1 MARKIK
7 ASQSCAIKDT
17 SARLADVSSKLQTG
31 ELDFELAQ
39 EEINKIYNDWAQ
51 TPGSTDFGEL
61 IVKAHLSDYHFLYNS
76 ERDVVEKQCRI
87 EALNLDNEEL
97 FRYRDTAKNKIE
109 SKFSHAVFEHLFV
122 NRSKLFFG
130 NPYITTKQDFNRG
143 VVQFKNDLCAQIV
156 SDLGIEELVGKKFF
170 DRSGAVI
177 EDGEF
182 NYLKLMNHPSVGNF
196 ISRYLNK
203 VLSDPITY
211 NDKLHTV
218 YSLLAINN
226 FDTMLVKELKKL
238 ITLTPGLI
246 GTINNNNYVQE
257 TANTYN
263 DYWAADTHEDKDIR
277 NYTSNMAK
285 FIMRQIPKVIK
296 QNGKYVQ
303 LNGQYL
309 GPNDVYVMSAL
320 IKQAEYEYNLLYPD
334 NEVILATN
342 LVESFKTLIDHRNEL
357 PAFKNAKA
365 ELVDSF
371 ESFLWNGDDTN
382 FSISQLFHE
391 NFPLNGK
398 IIDIE
403 SLLDFE
409 IYQSTAPTYTELSED
424 GVVSYTNH
432 GGLYQGGAALKRNIT
447 EFLFRQLKSKR
458 KQISKKYYNNGYPE
472 QASVNSKI
480 INIVLI
486 EALGLDPQHIQ
497 IYQQFITDNLQD
509 LNKLAK
515 FLAETIYNLEEKS
528 KAAYKAL
535 QEKNDTELYR
545 QLGMLSDT
553 LLSKNFLLSK
563 EFRTD
568 YIRLVSDKPTV
579 QYTSNSG
586 SVIPVYRLNSAI
598 TQIPWFLHQYKSTQV
613 AQGQNFL
620 VDNPV
625 ILSKYKD
632 RTLTE
637 WNNDYKNY
645 ISYLLGI
652 GNEDV
657 YTPFNELPPHD
668 QLQVLMLVNINSLA
682 NGIFY
687 TQPVCYSD
695 KTSVG
700 LVAANLAGQLT
711 NGNTL
716 ASLINLQNP
725 TESIANI
732 RKIDYKYRKNQ
743 CFNQINSI
751 LRKWSQIQENLNYAI
766 ATDESID
773 AETKAL
779 FTVATDIT
787 PLTVEELEF
796 SRNEPRKATVNK
808 IRTQVENLKEYFN
821 ILNNTGLFQ
830 RAVSV
835 ADNNYIELIDEFDY
849 STINGKIVFNQ
860 SLELDF
866 TELSSRKAFDEAQN
880 LVMDRM
886 LNSVEVKTMINSI
899 INKLK
904 ESDVNSIYYL
914 LLVQQENQEQLR
926 QKYEDLGDKER
937 VAAVRGPKYFTRKWD
952 TEAKQY
958 VFDLVQEEGKESTLY
973 SELRLQSALS
983 NLFRYAFI
991 DLISKSYYLD
1001 PAKKSFAPEIERAK
1015 RIDAMSKRMV
1025 LYPATIQA
1033 FAQGKLDGV
1042 SQEAIIAVVKDPQ
1055 EETWNLNGDIHDQ
1068 DIYDGS
1074 GLESPFWSMMEDNS
1088 LPGHGIQGTK
1098 KTLGTSTRGHNS
1110 TLFKWA
1116 GFPITNEKMRN
1127 STGCTYDLHEMF
1139 KKMHDDIY
1147 WGEQDI
1153 TKGLFDRDLSIP
1165 GKLLN
1170 RDIFYSDGLNYYKIV
1185 SITHTKSINNYIIR
1199 RVRVHYNGV
1208 PFEDKVEEQSVYIDT
1223 IYKLWEALGGLNSV
1237 ELQDGILQ
1245 PSETSI
1251 DATFQ
1256 YIINVGTVKDP
1267 NARHYNQSTVEQPLR
1282 DKFIAIVANKS
1293 AIKRGACNINSA
1305 KSAWESD
1312 DQLRTFTF
1320 NTSCFGVQLDAN
1332 HHSDLADVREM
1343 SQTISTLAALGYTSD
1358 IAEEAYQSIGELVN
1372 LSLGK
1377 INKYLNTAER
1387 KSIEDAISDI
1397 SRKLV
1402 QKLAT
1407 ETKIASTDAFVEMFT
1422 DELKVTL
1429 PISDR
1434 RFYKVFVKLIL
1445 EDLNKSSIRRR
1456 YSGLGGIL
1464 NPASNIMQIYDVNG
1478 KQYLFTTLLKEA
1490 KRVLSRDS
1498 EAHANLETYWEANPE
1513 TRKDFDIVKYYLHTI
1528 LGKTPEEAIAS
1539 IKDDVT
1545 VPIAY
1550 SKINTIKPLDT
1561 IRYRLSESDDWEYLS
1576 LNTQENLLK
1585 FYELVN
1591 ANTNTLSGTMLM
1603 QVELVIS
1610 RPHDLRPQNITW
1622 TTLHPSG
1629 ITSNGETIINA
1640 QANSIYATIG
1650 TRLARSV
1657 GKKRDINNQIDNIIA
1672 SLAEDGIEIKQSCKL

>member
-61 IVKAHLSDYHFLYNS
+61 IVKANLSDYYFLYNS

-143 VVQFKNDLCAQIV
+143 VVQFKNDLCNQIV

-182 NYLKLMNHPSVGNF
+182 NYLKLMNHPSIGNF

-211 NDKLHTV
+211 NDKLNTV

-263 DYWAADTHEDKDIR
+263 EYWAADTHEDKDIR

-357 PAFKNAKA
+357 PVFKNAKA

-391 NFPLNGK
+391 NFPLNEK
-398 IIDIE
+398 ILDIE

-424 GVVSYTNH
+424 GIVEHTNF
-432 GGLYQGGAALKRNIT
+432 GGLYQSGSILKWNIT
-447 EFLFRQLKSKR
+447 EFLFKQLKSKR
-458 KQISKKYYNNGYPE
+458 KQISKEYYNNGNPK
-472 QASVNSKI
+472 QVPANSKV
-480 INIVLI
+480 INIVLTEI
-486 EALGLDPQHIQ
+486 LGIDPENIQ
-497 IYQQFITDNLQD
+497 AYQQFINDHLDD
-509 LNKLAK
+509 LNKLARG
-515 FLAETIYNLEEKS
+515 LAEILHNLQKQS
-528 KAAYKAL
+528 KEAYKAL
-535 QEKNDTELYR
+535 KDGDDINLYKELENLAQY
-545 QLGMLSDT
+545 
-553 LLSKNFLLSK
+553 LLSRKASNQIKLSK

-568 YIRLVSDKPTV
+568 YTRLISDQPV
-579 QYTSNSG
+579 IQFTSRSG
-586 SVIPVYRLNSAI
+586 SIDPVYRLNSAI
-598 TQIPWFLHQYKSTQV
+598 TQIPWFLHQYRSTQV

-620 VDNPV
+620 VDNPLL
-625 ILSKYKD
+625 LSKYKD
-632 RTLTE
+632 KTLTE

-645 ISYLLGI
+645 VSYLLGI
-652 GNEDV
+652 GNEDA
-657 YTPFNELPPHD
+657 YTSFNELPPHD

-682 NGIFY
+682 NGVFY

-700 LVAANLAGQLT
+700 LVATNLAAQLID
-711 NGNTL
+711 GNTL
-716 ASLINLQNP
+716 ASLINLENP
-725 TESIANI
+725 VESIANI

-751 LRKWSQIQENLNYAI
+751 LEKWNQIQEYLNYDI
-766 ATDESID
+766 ANDKSID
-773 AETKAL
+773 TETKAL
-779 FTVATDIT
+779 FTVAANII

-886 LNSVEVKTMINSI
+886 LNSVEVKTMVDSI
-899 INKLK
+899 KQKLK
-904 ESDVNSIYYL
+904 NS
-914 LLVQQENQEQLR
+914 
-926 QKYEDLGDKER
+926 KKEDPYFQIFIQTDLNGE
-937 VAAVRGPKYFTRKWD
+937 PKYFTRKWD

-958 VFDLVQEEGKESTLY
+958 VFDLVQEEGKESALY
-973 SELRLQSALS
+973 SELRLQSTLS

-1372 LSLGK
+1372 LSLDK

-1528 LGKTPEEAIAS
+1528 SGKTPEEAIAS

-1545 VPIAY
+1545 VPITY

-1640 QANSIYATIG
+1640 QANSIYATVG